1 MSCLVKKLLIL
12 LFFLTS
18 KLVFSDEKQIEVK
31 QDLDIIFDHN
41 VSKAD
46 ISVFIEVVQK
56 ALEIQKDKSINYDPD
71 GSKLI
76 KSIQKHFE
84 SQEKKI
90 IDPKLFTNKKDTEK
104 ILNEMREHL
113 EQSYKYDHYNLD
125 IFEVISKSFE
135 ESKKDSTVPDLF
147 VNQQYL
153 GNTNNELQRY
163 ILTSICDKPYNK
175 PPKNPSPDDRY
186 IEENQD
192 KLKPDQD
199 HQNNS
204 EPDKKETELDKIKKE
219 YGCP

>member
-46 ISVFIEVVQK
+46 ISVFTEAVQK
-56 ALEIQKDKSINYDPD
+56 ALEVQKDKSINYDPD

-76 KSIQKHFE
+76 EAIQKHFE
-84 SQEKKI
+84 SQEKNFT
-90 IDPKLFTNKKDTEK
+90 DPKLFTNKKDTEK

-113 EQSYKYDHYNLD
+113 EQPYKYDHYNLD

-135 ESKKDSTVPDLF
+135 ESKKGSTVSDLF

-186 IEENQD
+186 TEENQD

-204 EPDKKETELDKIKKE
+204 EPDKQETELDKIRKE